1 MRSQLSTCSF
11 DGSLF
16 GDLETSLEPCRA
28 WPLAD
33 QPGLAPTAPAPP
45 PPQAG
50 HRPSWAGGAASSV
63 PPCRMLFPFAC
74 TGLSPRTAPF
84 LPDVPLCQHMPR
96 CPPLTY
102 TGRGHMVSRRLAREP
117 SHSPWLGVIFPLSK
131 KKKNDHHHVRFQTSD

>member
-1 MRSQLSTCSF
+1 MRSQLSMCSF

-96 CPPLTY
+96 CPPLTC
-102 TGRGHMVSRRLAREP
+102 TWCPEG
-117 SHSPWLGVIFPLSK
+117 WLGNPATRLGLGSFFPYPK

>member
-84 LPDVPLCQHMPR
+84 LPDVPLCQHMPC

-102 TGRGHMVSRRLAREP
+102 TGCPEG
-117 SHSPWLGVIFPLSK
+117 WLGNPATRLGLGSFFPYPK
-131 KKKNDHHHVRFQTSD
+131 KKKMIIIT